1 MDIDV
6 ASPTPEDIVEASRE
20 AFAKA
25 MMKEN
30 DPAAAATAMLA
41 GARTLWK
48 IEQRGVSGGKK
59 GGKSLYILKKRVE
72 MLALALNAM
81 SRIQGGAW
89 RMLVPVQLSLEGG
102 GGGGGGGVEFMD
114 EEAVEAELQRA
125 TEEWKMNV
133 QAAR

>member
-1 MDIDV
+1 MI
-6 ASPTPEDIVEASRE
+6 
-20 AFAKA
+20 
-25 MMKEN
+25 KEN
-30 DPAAAATAMLA
+30 DPAAAATAMFA

-59 GGKSLYILKKRVE
+59 GGKSRYILKKRVE

-89 RMLVPVQLSLEGG
+89 HRLVPVQSLEESG

-133 QAAR
+133 RDVC

>member
-1 MDIDV
+1 MI
-6 ASPTPEDIVEASRE
+6 
-20 AFAKA
+20 
-25 MMKEN
+25 KEN

-89 RMLVPVQLSLEGG
+89 RMLIPVHDVEESK
-102 GGGGGGGVEFMD
+102 GGVEFMD
-114 EEAVEAELQRA
+114 EEALELELQRA
-125 TEEWKMNV
+125 TEEWK
-133 QAAR
+133 RSGK